1 MSDNIGASEI
11 LIGLGANLPSQY
23 GTPAET
29 LLEAQAVLEKEGIK
43 ILKASSIWLTAPVP
57 VTDTHPWY
65 ANRVL
70 SIQTDLYP
78 MPLLM
83 KLLEIETRFGR
94 VRSYQNAPRVLDL
107 DVIAYKHEISDD
119 KDLILPHP
127 RMHERAF
134 VLRPMAE
141 ILDYWKHPE
150 SQKTLS
156 ELVESLDEEQKV
168 RCLKDGEEYR
178 LAG

>member
-1 MSDNIGASEI
+1 MLETFGETEI

-29 LLEAQAVLEKEGIK
+29 LLEAQSVLEKEGIR
-43 ILKASSIWLTAPVP
+43 IIKASSIWLTAPVP
-57 VTDTHPWY
+57 LTDTHPWY

-78 MPLLM
+78 LPLLM
-83 KLLEIETRFGR
+83 KLLEIEARFGR

-107 DVIAYKHEISDD
+107 DVIAYKDEVSDD
-119 KDLILPHP
+119 KDLTLPHP

-141 ILDYWKHPE
+141 IVDSWQHPK
-150 SQKTLS
+150 SRKSLS
-156 ELVESLDEEQKV
+156 ELIESLDIKQEA
-168 RCLKDGEEYR
+168 RRLKDGEEYR